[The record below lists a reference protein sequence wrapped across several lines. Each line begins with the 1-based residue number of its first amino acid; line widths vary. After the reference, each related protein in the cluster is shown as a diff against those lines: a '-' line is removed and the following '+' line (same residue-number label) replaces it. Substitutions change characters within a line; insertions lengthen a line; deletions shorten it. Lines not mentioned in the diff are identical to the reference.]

1 MASSN
6 PIKFWHPS
14 YHDDFENIFK
24 VISEPDSKLCIDTIL
39 RILNMTTGLNDV
51 EILFCNMSFVRYMQ
65 DSKHRLA
72 MTTDISDLTLH
83 IKLESH

>member
-1 MASSN
+1 
-6 PIKFWHPS
+6 
-14 YHDDFENIFK
+14 
-24 VISEPDSKLCIDTIL
+24 
-39 RILNMTTGLNDV
+39 MTTGLNDV

>member
-1 MASSN
+1 VASNN

-24 VISEPDSKLCIDTIL
+24 IISEPDSKLCIDTIS
-39 RILNMTTGLNDV
+39 RILNMVAGLSDA
-51 EILFCNMSFVRYMQ
+51 EILFCNMSIVRYMQ

-72 MTTDISDLTLH
+72 MTTDVSDLTLH